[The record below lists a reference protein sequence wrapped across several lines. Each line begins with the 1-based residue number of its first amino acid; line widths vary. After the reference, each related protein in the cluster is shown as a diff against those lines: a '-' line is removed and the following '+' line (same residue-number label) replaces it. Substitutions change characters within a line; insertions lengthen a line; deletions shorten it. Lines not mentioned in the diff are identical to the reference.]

1 MNNCNEE
8 LIIGYEPIWA
18 IFLSTRFDILTIP
31 RINLDHCCKAK
42 DAILILI
49 LQLQLAS
56 YNRTQENSYGIFGYH
71 GLDLINLNRSTLQN
85 MSFASCDV

>member
-8 LIIGYEPIWA
+8 LIIEYEPIWA
-18 IFLSTRFDILTIP
+18 IFLSTRFDILTVP
-31 RINLDHCCKAK
+31 RINPYHCCKAK
-42 DAILILI
+42 DAILILS

-71 GLDLINLNRSTLQN
+71 GLDLINLNQSTLQN
-85 MSFASCDV
+85 MSFAIM